1 VVGSAPAG
9 VVKFPLARARQ
20 ERVPN
25 AEEAFVDR
33 PLRGPRRGR
42 DDDGAARRLEDLA
55 RRHGRGAAHEEVSAV
70 DSLAD
75 KAQAASD
82 RLAGSDGVKGKLA
95 DELADDAVFLRKL
108 KPSLMKKRMRGD
120 APTNEKPGEPR
131 RAPAGPQLG
140 KPPKPK
146 TGGPSPFLVIGIA
159 LAAGFVL
166 AKVIDW
172 RGHAHPRW

>member
-1 VVGSAPAG
+1 VT
-9 VVKFPLARARQ
+9 
-20 ERVPN
+20 
-25 AEEAFVDR
+25 
-33 PLRGPRRGR
+33 
-42 DDDGAARRLEDLA
+42 
-55 RRHGRGAAHEEVSAV
+55 AV

-108 KPSLMKKRMRGD
+108 KPSLMKKRLRGE
-120 APTNEKPGEPR
+120 APTNEKPGEPH

-140 KPPKPK
+140 KRPKP
-146 TGGPSPFLVIGIA
+146 TSGGPSPFLVIGIA
-159 LAAGFVL
+159 LAGGIVL
-166 AKVIDW
+166 AKLIDW